1 MTEDE
6 NLNPSNES
14 TTLFISPLAHMAQA
28 PSPQPAAT
36 QDKDLPLISVP
47 PPSVYSLRDHF
58 IMQPDFFI
66 LPTLDLQVLYLQS
79 FSHCW

>member
-14 TTLFISPLAHMAQA
+14 STLFISPLAHTAQA
-28 PSPQPAAT
+28 PRPQPAAT
-36 QDKDLPLISVP
+36 QDKDLPLIPGP
-47 PPSVYSLRDHF
+47 PPSAHSLRDHF
-58 IMQPDFFI
+58 IMQSDFFI

-79 FSHCW
+79 FSHC